1 MADRKEKKSRRLP
14 LILWGLFAIACVTA
28 LVFIGDLTRYQEA
41 GLIEESRAALRDI
54 GDPADLDRTLRRFP
68 ANRMLKLVLAA
79 NDRSAEI
86 DVAARKLL
94 DDAEPA
100 SLAKAAALTAAGRG
114 DLETLRQDI
123 RTADGNLA
131 ALKPRL
137 SALVKAGRDDLE
149 GSARALG
156 IESGTVAKFMKA
168 VDEQLAATAALA
180 ANRLAARS
188 EYYGAYEKCAV
199 LLVREFGSY
208 KVVNGQFIF
217 RVQPTADSYNAAST
231 AMAAARKRLSELDDE
246 RGAMKQAQLARWKNF
261 VGN

>member
-14 LILWGLFAIACVTA
+14 LILWGLFAVACVAA

-41 GLIEESRAALRDI
+41 GLIEESRAALRDV
-54 GDPADLDRTLRRFP
+54 GDPAEFDRALRRFP
-68 ANRMLKLVLAA
+68 ANRILKLVLSA

-86 DVAARKLL
+86 DAAARKLL

-100 SLAKAAALTAAGRG
+100 SLAKPIDLTTAGRA
-114 DLETLRQDI
+114 DLEALRRDI
-123 RTADGNLA
+123 KTADGNLA
-131 ALKPRL
+131 VLRPRVA
-137 SALVKAGRDDLE
+137 ALVKTGRDELE

-156 IESGTVAKFMKA
+156 MESGTAARFMKA

-188 EYYGAYEKCAV
+188 EYYGAYEKCAA
-199 LLVREFGSY
+199 LLVKEFGSY

-231 AMAAARKRLSELDDE
+231 AMAAARKRLSDLDDE
-246 RGAMKQAQLARWKNF
+246 RGALKQAQLARWKSF
-261 VGN
+261 VAD